1 MNDHKKHAKQSTTG
15 KALRRENLQLK
26 EILDFIPV
34 GVVATDAKGNFTLTN
49 RAARHILGGIAGSAY
64 SPQYGYVLCYP
75 DGSTYPP
82 AELFA
87 RALQQGVGAPRSELL
102 VRRPEK
108 NLLVAATCFP
118 LFDGDR
124 LTGAVAILEDSTGNQ
139 RQITHQVQLGIDG
152 TRQKQSEE
160 EMQRLEGLHLIGQ
173 MAAGIS
179 HEIRNP
185 LTTVRGFLQVL
196 SKKDGCSDYKEFF
209 SLMIA
214 EIDRAND
221 IITQFLTMGKRSP
234 SRLERLNLNSII
246 AAISLLIQADAFSQQ
261 KYLKLEPGVIP
272 DLDLNN
278 QEMRQLILNLCKNG
292 LEAMQAGQ
300 VLTIK
305 TYLENDRVVLAVHD
319 EGEGIKPEVMEKLGA
334 PFFTTKPK
342 GTGLGLVV
350 CYGIATR
357 HNAVID
363 VKSEPG
369 NTTFFV
375 RFRLPADFANVPG

>member
-1 MNDHKKHAKQSTTG
+1 MQ
-15 KALRRENLQLK
+15 KATSRSPIGLPA
-26 EILDFIPV
+26 IFW
-34 GVVATDAKGNFTLTN
+34 VALPAVPTAPSMVMFFVIRMDQ
-49 RAARHILGGIAGSAY
+49 I
-64 SPQYGYVLCYP
+64 
-75 DGSTYPP
+75 YPP

-209 SLMIA
+209 FV
-214 EIDRAND
+214 DDCRN
-221 IITQFLTMGKRSP
+221 R
-234 SRLERLNLNSII
+234 
-246 AAISLLIQADAFSQQ
+246 
-261 KYLKLEPGVIP
+261 PG
-272 DLDLNN
+272 
-278 QEMRQLILNLCKNG
+278 E
-292 LEAMQAGQ
+292 
-300 VLTIK
+300 
-305 TYLENDRVVLAVHD
+305 
-319 EGEGIKPEVMEKLGA
+319 
-334 PFFTTKPK
+334 
-342 GTGLGLVV
+342 
-350 CYGIATR
+350 
-357 HNAVID
+357 
-363 VKSEPG
+363 
-369 NTTFFV
+369 
-375 RFRLPADFANVPG
+375 